1 MENIVYVAYLRV
13 STQRQGSSG
22 LGLQAQQEIIRKY
35 LNGNSPIAEFIEV
48 ESGRKSDRPKLHE
61 ALELCKKKKATLIV
75 AKMDRLSRNVAFT
88 SLLLDS
94 GIEIVFCDFP
104 KANRLVLTIISA
116 ISEYEAGLIRQRTKA
131 ALQVKKEQGCQ
142 LGKPEN
148 LMHNLDKAIANSRKT
163 NQEKAR
169 NNPNNKRAVAI
180 LRSLANKTTN
190 YSEMARVLNDE
201 GFLTSRGG
209 RFSAKQVS
217 ILLNR
222 YQISPLVSM

>member
-1 MENIVYVAYLRV
+1 MEESRYVAYLRV

-61 ALELCKKKKATLIV
+61 ALELCKKEKATLIV
-75 AKMDRLSRNVAFT
+75 AKMDRLSRNVTFT
-88 SLLLDS
+88 SQLLDS
-94 GIEIVFCDFP
+94 GTEIVFCDFP
-104 KANRLVLTIISA
+104 RANRLVLTIIAA

-148 LMHNLDKAIANSRKT
+148 LMRNLDRAIAKSRNT
-163 NQEKAR
+163 NQSKAL
-169 NNPNNKRAVAI
+169 NNPNNKRAAAI
-180 LRSLANKTTN
+180 LRGLATKTSN
-190 YSEMARVLNDE
+190 LSEMARILNEE
-201 GFLTSRGG
+201 GFQASRGG
-209 RFSAKQVS
+209 RFTAKQVS
-217 ILLNR
+217 ILLSR
-222 YQISPLVSM
+222 YQLFP